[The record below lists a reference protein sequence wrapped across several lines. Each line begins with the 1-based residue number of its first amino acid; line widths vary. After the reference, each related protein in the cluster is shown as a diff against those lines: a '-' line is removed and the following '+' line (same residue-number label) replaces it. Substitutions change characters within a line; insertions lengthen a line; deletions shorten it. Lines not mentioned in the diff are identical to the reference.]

1 MHIPSVTIDV
11 TCCSYGLLSVSHC
24 LSVGSDRLSLIR
36 SLIHPSHLR
45 QCLGHEHLLIT
56 SPLTTA
62 TSPAALSP
70 HPFSASG
77 WFRVMYC
84 SDSEVHLKPSSTNQI
99 QESMFVSLSFLIW
112 ERRLITALEQLRMAE
127 MIEWVKHVNHLECW
141 AHDKRLVKVS
151 IISLLFTPSASIY
164 SKELTASLAR
174 IAALL
179 SHCLSSPVT
188 WYMIKY
194 STD

>member
-1 MHIPSVTIDV
+1 MNTHWLYPLWPQPPPLQHSHHTPSPPSGSTGPRGIPPP
-11 TCCSYGLLSVSHC
+11 
-24 LSVGSDRLSLIR
+24 GSDVL
-36 SLIHPSHLR
+36 
-45 QCLGHEHLLIT
+45 
-56 SPLTTA
+56 
-62 TSPAALSP
+62 
-70 HPFSASG
+70 
-77 WFRVMYC
+77 
-84 SDSEVHLKPSSTNQI
+84 DSEVHLKPSSTNQI

-112 ERRLITALEQLRMAE
+112 ERRLITALEQLWMAA

-179 SHCLSSPVT
+179 SHYLSSPVT
-188 WYMIKY
+188 WYVIKY

>member
-24 LSVGSDRLSLIR
+24 LSVGSDRLSLIW
-36 SLIHPSHLR
+36 SLIHPNHLR
-45 QCLGHEHLLIT
+45 QCLVDYNPSDHSHLPSSTLT
-56 SPLTTA
+56 PPLSLHQA
-62 TSPAALSP
+62 G
-70 HPFSASG
+70 SG
-77 WFRVMYC
+77 VMYC

-112 ERRLITALEQLRMAE
+112 ERRLITALEQLWMAA